1 MSIAKSLFLC
11 WPYIANCD
19 CLDSPHSGPSIVLAV
34 TGEIE
39 AISTWE

>member
-1 MSIAKSLFLC
+1 MSIAKLLFFAGL
-11 WPYIANCD
+11 ALQNCD
-19 CLDSPHSGPSIVLAV
+19 CLDSPHSGPSVVLAV